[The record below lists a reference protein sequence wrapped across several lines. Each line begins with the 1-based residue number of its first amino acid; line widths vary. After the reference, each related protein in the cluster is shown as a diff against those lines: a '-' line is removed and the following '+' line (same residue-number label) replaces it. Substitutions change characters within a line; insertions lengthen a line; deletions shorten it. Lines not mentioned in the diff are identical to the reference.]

1 MYKLDT
7 PFSAKQIYLKS
18 QNAQIRSGEN
28 TDCVFFFQNNPIS
41 VNPNVSILISIVDC
55 QIPVSFYTITVNN
68 NTLKYSINSADQTD
82 IVIPPGNYTTE
93 TLRTYLNQN
102 FNGITVEYIS
112 STNKYRFSHG
122 SNAFVIKSESTCLK
136 FLGLSDVDH
145 SSLNN
150 AVTSDKT
157 IDLSGVT
164 AVYVDS
170 NFMTQ
175 NLDSANQVSSILAKI
190 PVNAGSDAIQFYTNK
205 TGYKSEIQLKT
216 ISTIRIRLIDQ
227 DSNLID
233 LNGAH
238 WQMTLQCDFRYTRN
252 EKPIL
257 QKSIRLPS
265 RIKIDRAKIKSDK

>member
-18 QNAQIRSGEN
+18 QNAQIRSAEN
-28 TDCVFFFQNNPIS
+28 TDCVFFFQANPIS

-68 NTLKYSINSADQTD
+68 NTIKYSINSVDQTD

-102 FNGITVEYIS
+102 FNGINVEYIA

-122 SNAFVIKSESTCLK
+122 SNAFVIKSGFVNK
-136 FLGLSDVDH
+136 FLGLSDADH
-145 SSLNN
+145 ASSNN
-150 AVTSDKT
+150 ELISDNT

-175 NLDSANQVSSILAKI
+175 NLDSGNQTSSILAKI
-190 PVNAGSDAIQFYTNK
+190 PINAGSDAIDAAWAIIFKIK
-205 TGYKSEIQLKT
+205 TPL
-216 ISTIRIRLIDQ
+216 LI
-227 DSNLID
+227 
-233 LNGAH
+233 
-238 WQMTLQCDFRYTRN
+238 
-252 EKPIL
+252 
-257 QKSIRLPS
+257 
-265 RIKIDRAKIKSDK
+265 IKIKIPGLYFSNDKHQPNTLRNQ